1 MQAQMV
7 RKDGAALLALVQ
19 RTGAVA
25 PWQYLP
31 PAVALSL
38 DISAVVAD
46 CAMRVLKLAAMK
58 KVCFACWH
66 IPETLC

>member
-1 MQAQMV
+1 MV

-38 DISAVVAD
+38 DISPAVAD
-46 CAMRVLKLAAMK
+46 CALRVLKLAAVK
-58 KVCFACWH
+58 NVCSLTRVQSLH
-66 IPETLC
+66 EK